1 MKKKTMRNDRKGAI
15 PAEQAAETVKKVA
28 RNIREVSST
37 ARETVKKIHES
48 GANSQRLYRK
58 LRWQPKRLRKKLVIL
73 PRKLETVM

>member
-37 ARETVKKIHES
+37 ARETVKKIHGS
-48 GANSQRLYRK
+48 GAITELAEAVQEAAVAAK
-58 LRWQPKRLRKKLVIL
+58 D
-73 PRKLETVM
+73 T